1 MSANASSIFLVDAVG
16 PALPDIRA
24 PVGLR
29 HSFCIGRWKFMSQT
43 DTESAVDVK
52 LPFPAIRRE
61 LPTRHPENT
70 DTMEEIAQS
79 IDKPVLAAKL
89 TKLSVVIPVYNEEAT
104 VQTLV
109 SLVVNAP
116 LPDGLRREII
126 CVNDCSRDGT
136 AKKLDELPKLF
147 PEADFRIIHK
157 PVNEGKGAALRD
169 GFKHAS
175 GDIVLIQD
183 ADLEYDPADYPK
195 LLQPILE
202 NRADVVY
209 GSRFM
214 GAAPHRVLYFWH
226 TLGNR
231 VLTMMSNMFTNLNL
245 TDMEVCYKVFR
256 KSVLDRIQVKCN
268 RFGFEPEITAKIAKL
283 RPRIR
288 IFEVGISYYGRS
300 YEEGKKITWKDGV
313 KAILAI
319 IRFRF
324 SD

>member
-1 MSANASSIFLVDAVG
+1 MTETE
-16 PALPDIRA
+16 
-24 PVGLR
+24 
-29 HSFCIGRWKFMSQT
+29 T
-43 DTESAVDVK
+43 DTVK
-52 LPFPAIRRE
+52 PAAAFPAIRRE
-61 LPTRHPENT
+61 LPKRHPE
-70 DTMEEIAQS
+70 TMEVIEQA
-79 IDKPVLAAKL
+79 IDLPVATATL

-104 VQTLV
+104 VQMLV

-116 LPDGLRREII
+116 LPGGLRREII
-126 CVNDCSRDGT
+126 CVNDCSKDGT
-136 AKKLDELPKLF
+136 AKKLDELPTLF
-147 PEADFRIIHK
+147 PEADFKIIHK

-175 GDIVLIQD
+175 GDVVLVQD

-195 LLQPILE
+195 LIQPILE

-214 GAAPHRVLYFWH
+214 GGAPHRVLYFWH

-231 VLTMMSNMFTNLNL
+231 VLTTMSNMFTNLNL

-256 KSVLDRIQVKCN
+256 KSVLDRIQIKCN
-268 RFGFEPEITAKIAKL
+268 RFGFEPEVTAKIARL

-319 IRFRF
+319 IRFSF